1 MHVKIGVATLC
12 DTDQKQNLLIIII
25 IIIISTATNTKKCAH

>member
-25 IIIISTATNTKKCAH
+25 IIISTATNTKKCAH